1 MAAEIFWV
9 TGPWRGRLGI
19 VPRPRGTEWLDDET
33 RAWRE
38 AGIDVVV
45 SLLEPD
51 EEADLDLTGEST
63 SSKNNGMAFRA
74 FPIPDRGVPSSR
86 EAVAELADQVV
97 DALRSGKTVVV
108 HCRQSIGR
116 SAMMVA
122 AILIAGGLDADTAVN
137 AIRQSR
143 GLDVP
148 ETQAQRQWISDFS
161 TWLSDRRAAQQQH
174 AAGSTAPRGR
184 Y

>member
-1 MAAEIFWV
+1 MAAKIFWV

-19 VPRPRGTEWLDDET
+19 VPRPRGAEWLDDET

-38 AGIDVVV
+38 AGIDLVV

-63 SSKNNGMAFRA
+63 SSKNNGIAFRA
-74 FPIPDRGVPSSR
+74 FPIPDRRAPSSR
-86 EAVAELADQVV
+86 EAVAELADQII
-97 DALRSGKTVVV
+97 DALSSGKTVVV

-116 SAMMVA
+116 STMVVA
-122 AILIAGGLDADTAVN
+122 AVLLAGGLDAETAVN

-161 TWLSDRRAAQQQH
+161 AWLSSRRAAQQQH
-174 AAGSTAPRGR
+174 PAGGASRRG
-184 Y
+184 

>member
-1 MAAEIFWV
+1 MAAKVFWT

-19 VPRPRGTEWLDDET
+19 VPRPRGAEWLPDET

-45 SLLEPD
+45 SLLEPG
-51 EEADLDLTGEST
+51 EEADLDLAGESAAST
-63 SSKNNGMAFRA
+63 ANGLAFRA
-74 FPIPDRGVPSSR
+74 FPIPDRSVPSSL
-86 EAVAELADQVV
+86 EAVAELADEIVA
-97 DALRSGKTVVV
+97 ALHSGKTVAI
-108 HCRQSIGR
+108 HCRQGIGR

-122 AILIAGGLDADTAVN
+122 AALIAGGLNAETAVN

-161 TWLSDRRAAQQQH
+161 AWLASRRAAQQQQH
-174 AAGSTAPRGR
+174 AADGASRR
-184 Y
+184 N

>member
-1 MAAEIFWV
+1 MVAQAYWI

-19 VPRPRGTEWLDDET
+19 VPRPRGADWLDDET

-51 EEADLDLTGEST
+51 EEADLDLTGESR
-63 SSKNNGMAFRA
+63 SSTASGLVFHA
-74 FPIPDRGVPSSR
+74 FPIADRSIPSSP
-86 EAVAELADQVV
+86 EAAAAVSEEIV

-108 HCRQSIGR
+108 HCRQGIGR

-122 AILIAGGLDADTAVN
+122 AVLIAGGLTAETAVN
-137 AIRQSR
+137 VIRQSR

-148 ETQAQRQWISDFS
+148 ETQAQRQWISDFAA
-161 TWLSDRRAAQQQH
+161 WLSNTRAAQQQH
-174 AAGSTAPRGR
+174 QADGASRR
-184 Y
+184 S

>member
-1 MAAEIFWV
+1 MAAKVFWI

-45 SLLEPD
+45 SLLERN
-51 EEADLDLTGEST
+51 EEADLGLTGEST
-63 SSKNNGMAFRA
+63 SSTASGLAFRA
-74 FPIPDRGVPSSR
+74 FPIPDRSVPSSR
-86 EAVAELADQVV
+86 EAVAEIADHIV
-97 DALRSGKTVVV
+97 DALRSGKTVAV
-108 HCRQSIGR
+108 HCRQGIGR
-116 SAMMVA
+116 SAMIVA
-122 AILIAGGLDADTAVN
+122 AALIAGGLNAETAVN

-148 ETQAQRQWISDFS
+148 ETQAQLQWISGFS
-161 TWLSDRRAAQQQH
+161 AWLSSRRAARQRH
-174 AAGSTAPRGR
+174 AV
-184 Y
+184 